1 MTRTNRRWI
10 RGALAAFG
18 LALGAAAPAS
28 AQEQSVKFMDIP
40 GPGNMLI
47 RVAIAKGY
55 CQKHGIKCELQVIPA
70 APLGVQAM
78 LAKSID
84 SAIAPADVIIGAIK
98 NGAKVKM
105 VTGSLVSNLLQ
116 LVVATDMAQPNA
128 GKPWPAF
135 MADFK
140 GKRIGVTA
148 RGASTETAM
157 RFLMTKAGM
166 NADDA
171 TYVAV
176 GGAITT
182 YNALASRQIDVAMIV
197 EPTGSI
203 CQSTKVCKVVWRG
216 SEDAEPS
223 ELFKLNGSS
232 NGLVFTQE
240 SIDRRPEVIAA
251 VIKAVTEADAFI
263 NTPANFEE
271 VVTIANRYFK
281 FELPGGDDIMRT
293 NLAQFIKN
301 RTYSARIDR
310 ASIKGT
316 IDYLLAAKLIDAPI
330 DASQLVY
337 ELAP

>member
-1 MTRTNRRWI
+1 MTHSTRYGLSAAI
-10 RGALAAFG
+10 AALG
-18 LALGAAAPAS
+18 LAIGAAAPVA
-28 AQEQSVKFMDIP
+28 AQDNTVKFMDIP

-47 RVAIAKGY
+47 RVAISKGY
-55 CQKHGIKCELQVIPA
+55 CEKYGIRCQLQVIPA

-116 LVVATDMAQPNA
+116 IVVATDMPAPNA

-157 RFLMTKAGM
+157 RFMMTKAGM

-176 GGAITT
+176 GGGVTT
-182 YNALASRQIDVAMIV
+182 YNALASKQIDVAMIV

-203 CQSTKVCKVVWRG
+203 CQQTKACKVVWRG
-216 SEDAEPS
+216 SEDAEPA
-223 ELFKLNGSS
+223 ELFKLNGAS

-240 SIDRRPEVIAA
+240 TIDKRPDAIAA
-251 VIKAVTEADAFI
+251 VIKAVTDADAFI
-263 NTPANFEE
+263 NNPANFEE
-271 VVTIANRYFK
+271 VVSIANNYFK
-281 FELPGGDDIMRT
+281 FELAGGDAIMRA

-301 RTYSARIDR
+301 RTYSAKIDR
-310 ASIKGT
+310 ASVKGT

-330 DASQLVY
+330 DVSTLVY
-337 ELAP
+337 DGAP